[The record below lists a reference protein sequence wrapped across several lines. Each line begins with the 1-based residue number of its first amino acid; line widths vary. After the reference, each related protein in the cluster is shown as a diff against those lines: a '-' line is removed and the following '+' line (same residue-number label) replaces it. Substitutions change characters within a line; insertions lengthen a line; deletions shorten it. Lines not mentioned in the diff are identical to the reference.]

1 MLVLSAADL
10 KRAVAMPEALD
21 AVADAFAQLSS
32 GRASVPQ
39 RPHVAV
45 PEHGGLL
52 LVMPAYLAGDPDGD
66 REREG
71 REASAKDA
79 KDTKERVESGTA
91 EDAEAR
97 RGSESDAGGS
107 IGARGM
113 RPALGV
119 KALTLFGRNPAERGI
134 PAIAALVLLYDATD
148 GRPLALMDGGWL
160 TALRTGAASGV
171 ATRLLAREDARTLA
185 VFGAGA
191 QAPEQ
196 VAAVCAARPIARVWL
211 VNRTR
216 AHAEALVEPLRAAG
230 SPIPADVRV
239 AELPAQALAEAD
251 VVCTATAAS
260 EPLFADADMRPGTHI
275 NAIGAYTPHMREVP
289 GTTVARA
296 RVFVDSRSAA
306 EAEAGDLLLARA
318 EELIGSDHVAAEL
331 GEVVLGRA
339 PGRTERDQ
347 ITLFKSVGSAAQDVA
362 VAHLAYERARA
373 QGIGVEIAL

>member
-1 MLVLSAADL
+1 MLVLSTADL
-10 KRAVAMPEALD
+10 QRAVTMPEALD

-32 GRASVPQ
+32 GRAAVPQ

-45 PEHGGLL
+45 PEHDGLL
-52 LVMPAYLAGDPDGD
+52 LVMPAYLAGGSSPPSPLSLRG
-66 REREG
+66 EG
-71 REASAKDA
+71 E
-79 KDTKERVESGTA
+79 
-91 EDAEAR
+91 AEATR
-97 RGSESDAGGS
+97 VSPLHLSGEGEAESVGASGGRPLATS
-107 IGARGM
+107 GGH
-113 RPALGV
+113 PALGV
-119 KALTLFGRNPAERGI
+119 KALTLFERNPAERGI
-134 PAIAALVLLYDATD
+134 PAIAALVVLYDTTD

-171 ATRLLAREDARTLA
+171 ATRLLAREDVRTLA

-196 VAAVCAARPIARVWL
+196 VAAVCAARPITCVWL

-216 AHAEALVEPLRAAG
+216 THAEALAERLRAAG

-239 AELPAQALAEAD
+239 ADTAAHALAEAD

-260 EPLFADADMRPGTHI
+260 EPIFADADLRLGTHI
-275 NAIGAYTPHMREVP
+275 NAIGSYTPRMREVP
-289 GTTVARA
+289 GVTVARA
-296 RVFVDSRSAA
+296 RVVVDARVAA

-318 EELIGSDHVAAEL
+318 EGLIGPDHVAAEL

-362 VAHLAYERARA
+362 VAQLAYERARA
-373 QGIGVEIAL
+373 LGIGIEVAL